1 MKNKYIYQ
9 FEDGSVSDM
18 RLVIKMFRCGF
29 RSIGGIKVESVL
41 DHSKGADGQQKTVPE
56 NDVLENHLAGG
67 PSVEIRPSSA
77 EPRIEIYIS
86 VPGDDKE
93 GAAADDCLVSASE
106 IEKRI
111 REDLESIVY
120 MDSRMGYCCE

>member
-9 FEDGSVSDM
+9 FEDGSISDM

-29 RSIGGIKVESVL
+29 KSIGGIKVVSVL
-41 DHSKGADGQQKTVPE
+41 DYNKGADGQQKTAPE
-56 NDVLENHLAGG
+56 NDVLEYHLAGG

-77 EPRIEIYIS
+77 ESKIEVYIS

-93 GAAADDCLVSASE
+93 GAAADDFLVNTSE
-106 IEKRI
+106 IEKCI
-111 REDLESIVY
+111 REDIESIIY